1 MSCSLLAQGLVRRKL
16 FPGSDC
22 LKWKDREAGLR
33 AELVGHAF
41 DIACFQEVDRLDSH
55 GPNLEKAG
63 FKFVYEKGYAAKQH
77 GLRESSKAVLSL
89 DTR

>member
-1 MSCSLLAQGLVRRKL
+1 
-16 FPGSDC
+16 
-22 LKWKDREAGLR
+22 
-33 AELVGHAF
+33 
-41 DIACFQEVDRLDSH
+41 VDRLDSH